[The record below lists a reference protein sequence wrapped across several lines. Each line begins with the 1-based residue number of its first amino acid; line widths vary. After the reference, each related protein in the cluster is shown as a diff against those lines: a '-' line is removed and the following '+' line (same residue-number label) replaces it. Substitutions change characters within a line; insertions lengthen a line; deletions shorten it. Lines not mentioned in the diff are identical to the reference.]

1 MGTVGFL
8 FGSLQKTWY
17 VWRVSVEA
25 PEWTRDLKKKCRMGH
40 HVSPLDLK
48 EFTDCSLARLRPA
61 LFQAV
66 WLGWSLSHSPSQEFS
81 GCFHSHIAFKSVQL
95 SWQNRV
101 ELCMVKDGTTM
112 NHQIWWPRTWTA
124 TGPAQSYTCLERL
137 LLKVQKC
144 CRWSKWPKNRH
155 NDTDQIPP
163 AESWKLCWHLTR
175 KWVELSKSS
184 AKWPNQGSKV
194 QLRTSKKVCRL
205 LQWCEASS

>member
-1 MGTVGFL
+1 
-8 FGSLQKTWY
+8 
-17 VWRVSVEA
+17 
-25 PEWTRDLKKKCRMGH
+25 MGH

-81 GCFHSHIAFKSVQL
+81 GCFHSHIAFKSRSTLMAEQGCIVHGEG
-95 SWQNRV
+95 WYHH
-101 ELCMVKDGTTM
+101 EPPKA
-112 NHQIWWPRTWTA
+112 WWPRTWTA

-144 CRWSKWPKNRH
+144 CRCFKWPKNRH

-205 LQWCEASS
+205 LQWCEASSWYRVTCGQPWLGSERKSCWWGQAKPR